1 MTIQISVLLWTVI
14 TFCILMFFLNKF
26 LFKPLLAFMDAR
38 EQKIASARERRE
50 KAALAL
56 ETAEREAEQRRRAAE
71 KQACDAAAAAILDA
85 KRLAAK
91 QTAEAENKYAL
102 LGGVI
107 GSFITITVIRSMDSL
122 GPARATMLIVLSQ
135 LVVSYLVEV
144 LGIFG
149 VEKQGLEWKKL
160 VGILIMAAGVV
171 LFKWE

>member
-71 KQACDAAAAAILDA
+71 KQARDAAAAAILDA

-91 QTAEAENKYAL
+91 QTAEAENRYAML
-102 LGGVI
+102 LEQR
-107 GSFITITVIRSMDSL
+107 RSEMETEKRELQQNLDAGMDD
-122 GPARATMLIVLSQ
+122 
-135 LVVSYLVEV
+135 LVTAFV
-144 LGIFG
+144 
-149 VEKQGLEWKKL
+149 QKL
-160 VGILIMAAGVV
+160 VS
-171 LFKWE
+171 

>member
-56 ETAEREAEQRRRAAE
+56 ETAEREAEERRRAAE
-71 KQACDAAAAAILDA
+71 KQARDAAAAAILDA

-91 QTAEAENKYAL
+91 QTAEAENRYAL
-102 LGGVI
+102 LLEQR
-107 GSFITITVIRSMDSL
+107 RSEMETEKRELQQNLDAGMDD
-122 GPARATMLIVLSQ
+122 
-135 LVVSYLVEV
+135 LVTAFV
-144 LGIFG
+144 
-149 VEKQGLEWKKL
+149 QKL
-160 VGILIMAAGVV
+160 VS
-171 LFKWE
+171 

>member
-56 ETAEREAEQRRRAAE
+56 ETAEREAEEKRRAAE
-71 KQACDAAAAAILDA
+71 KQARDAAAAAILDA

-102 LGGVI
+102 LLEQR
-107 GSFITITVIRSMDSL
+107 RSEMETKNRVVQQNLDAGMDD
-122 GPARATMLIVLSQ
+122 
-135 LVVSYLVEV
+135 LVTAFV
-144 LGIFG
+144 
-149 VEKQGLEWKKL
+149 QKL
-160 VGILIMAAGVV
+160 VS
-171 LFKWE
+171 

>member
-71 KQACDAAAAAILDA
+71 KQARDAAAAAILDA

-102 LGGVI
+102 LVEQR
-107 GSFITITVIRSMDSL
+107 RSEMETEKRELQQNLDAGMDD
-122 GPARATMLIVLSQ
+122 
-135 LVVSYLVEV
+135 LVTAFV
-144 LGIFG
+144 
-149 VEKQGLEWKKL
+149 QKL
-160 VGILIMAAGVV
+160 VS
-171 LFKWE
+171 

>member
-38 EQKIASARERRE
+38 EQRIASARERRE

-56 ETAEREAEQRRRAAE
+56 ETAEREAEERRRAAE
-71 KQACDAAAAAILDA
+71 KQARDAAAAAILDA

-102 LGGVI
+102 LLEQR
-107 GSFITITVIRSMDSL
+107 RSEMETEKRELQQNLDAGMDD
-122 GPARATMLIVLSQ
+122 
-135 LVVSYLVEV
+135 LVTAFV
-144 LGIFG
+144 
-149 VEKQGLEWKKL
+149 QKL
-160 VGILIMAAGVV
+160 VS
-171 LFKWE
+171 

>member
-71 KQACDAAAAAILDA
+71 KQARDAAAAAILDA

-102 LGGVI
+102 LLEQR
-107 GSFITITVIRSMDSL
+107 RSEMETEKRELQQNLDAGMD
-122 GPARATMLIVLSQ
+122 
-135 LVVSYLVEV
+135 YLVTAFV
-144 LGIFG
+144 
-149 VEKQGLEWKKL
+149 QKL
-160 VGILIMAAGVV
+160 VS
-171 LFKWE
+171 

>member
-38 EQKIASARERRE
+38 EQRIASARERRE

-56 ETAEREAEQRRRAAE
+56 ETAEREAEERRRAAE
-71 KQACDAAAAAILDA
+71 KQARDAAAAAILDA

-102 LGGVI
+102 LLEQR
-107 GSFITITVIRSMDSL
+107 RSEMETEKRELQQNLDA
-122 GPARATMLIVLSQ
+122 GMAD
-135 LVVSYLVEV
+135 LVTAFV
-144 LGIFG
+144 
-149 VEKQGLEWKKL
+149 QKL
-160 VGILIMAAGVV
+160 VS
-171 LFKWE
+171 